1 MVVVSVALFVCG
13 WVCGWVRV
21 RCCVICLDCWFV
33 FGVGL
38 LVGLVWFGLLV
49 CERVVLF
56 ACVVLLICGLLG
68 FSVCYVGIVFG
79 VLGGFYWW
87 LVCCE

>member
-1 MVVVSVALFVCG
+1 M
-13 WVCGWVRV
+13 
-21 RCCVICLDCWFV
+21 
-33 FGVGL
+33 
-38 LVGLVWFGLLV
+38 VWFGLLV

-56 ACVVLLICGLLG
+56 ACVVLLICWLLG

-87 LVCCE
+87 LVCCGDYGYVLDRLVVGCLILLFGV